1 MRKKEQIR
9 QFRLYL
15 SQEMD
20 EGRCVFTAARRGD
33 RDLLRTLLL
42 HRSVEERSDHGLT
55 PLHEA
60 ARAGVMGCVREVLSI
75 SGKY

>member
-1 MRKKEQIR
+1 
-9 QFRLYL
+9 
-15 SQEMD
+15 MD

-42 HRSVEERSDHGLT
+42 HRSVEERIDRGLT

-60 ARAGVMGCVREVLSI
+60 ARAGETGCVQEVLSMA
-75 SGKY
+75 GKY

>member
-1 MRKKEQIR
+1 
-9 QFRLYL
+9 
-15 SQEMD
+15 MD

-42 HRSVEERSDHGLT
+42 NRSVKERSDHGLT

-60 ARAGVMGCVREVLSI
+60 ARAGETGCVREVLSMA
-75 SGKY
+75 GKY